1 MFHVEHDKGVGS
13 VMFHVERHS
22 LDPSDVPRGT
32 SPKKP
37 SESEDVNP
45 TPPVRFAHGL
55 SSAGQ
60 PQL

>member
-1 MFHVEHDKGVGS
+1 MFHVEHDDGVGS
-13 VMFHVERHS
+13 GMFHVERRS
-22 LDPSDVPRGT
+22 FDPPRCST
-32 SPKKP
+32 WNMTKKP

-60 PQL
+60 QQL

>member
-1 MFHVEHDKGVGS
+1 MFHVEH
-13 VMFHVERHS
+13 
-22 LDPSDVPRGT
+22 L
-32 SPKKP
+32 PKKP

-60 PQL
+60 QQL